1 MLSRLD
7 EEYVLRQVCRRARG
21 ARTRTFTVSARGLHV
36 DRNGVLIKILRRLE
50 DAAGI
55 KIVVARL
62 KLGNGKKAKYVVDA
76 SALRLACG
84 ALC

>member
-21 ARTRTFTVSARGLHV
+21 ARTRTFTLSARGLRV
-36 DRNGVLIKILRRLE
+36 DRSGVLIRVLRRLE
-50 DAAGI
+50 EVAGVR
-55 KIVVARL
+55 IVVARL
-62 KLGNGKKAKYVVDA
+62 GNVKKAKYVVDA
-76 SALRLACG
+76 TALRLACG

>member
-21 ARTRTFTVSARGLHV
+21 ARTRTFTISARGLHV
-36 DRNGVLIKILRRLE
+36 DRNGVLVKVLRRLE
-50 DAAGI
+50 EVAGV

-62 KLGNGKKAKYVVDA
+62 GNVKKAKYVVDA
-76 SALRLACG
+76 VALRQVCAG
-84 ALC
+84 LC

>member
-21 ARTRTFTVSARGLHV
+21 ARTRTFTISARGLHV
-36 DRNGVLIKILRRLE
+36 DRNGVLVKVLRRLE
-50 DAAGI
+50 ETAGI
-55 KIVVARL
+55 RVIVARL
-62 KLGNGKKAKYVVDA
+62 SNGKKAKYVVDA

>member
-21 ARTRTFTVSARGLHV
+21 ARTRTFTISARGLHV
-36 DRNGVLIKILRRLE
+36 DRNGVLVKVLRRLE
-50 DAAGI
+50 EVAGV

-62 KLGNGKKAKYVVDA
+62 GNAKKAKYVIDA
-76 SALRLACG
+76 TALRLACG

>member
-21 ARTRTFTVSARGLHV
+21 ARTRTFTLSARGLHV
-36 DRNGVLIKILRRLE
+36 DRNGILIRILRRLE
-50 DAAGI
+50 ETASI
-55 KIVVARL
+55 RIVVA
-62 KLGNGKKAKYVVDA
+62 KLGNKKKTKYVVDA
-76 SALRLACG
+76 TALRLACG

>member
-21 ARTRTFTVSARGLHV
+21 ARTRAFTISARGLHV

-50 DAAGI
+50 EAAGVR
-55 KIVVARL
+55 IVVARL
-62 KLGNGKKAKYVVDA
+62 GNVKKAKYVVDA
-76 SALRLACG
+76 VALRQVCAG
-84 ALC
+84 LC

>member
-21 ARTRTFTVSARGLHV
+21 ARTRTFTLNARGLRV
-36 DRNGVLIKILRRLE
+36 DRNGVLIKILKRLE
-50 DAAGI
+50 EAAGI
-55 KIVVARL
+55 TIVVARL
-62 KLGNGKKAKYVVDA
+62 SNGKRAKYVVDA

>member
-21 ARTRTFTVSARGLHV
+21 ARTRTFTLSARGLHIG
-36 DRNGVLIKILRRLE
+36 RNGVLVRVLRRLE
-50 DAAGI
+50 TVSGTTI
-55 KIVVARL
+55 IVAVL
-62 KLGNGKKAKYVVDA
+62 TGKKKAKYVVDA

>member
-21 ARTRTFTVSARGLHV
+21 ARTRTFTVNARGLRV
-36 DRNGVLIKILRRLE
+36 DSNGVLIKILRRLE
-50 DAAGI
+50 ESAGV
-55 KIVVARL
+55 KIVVAVLAGR
-62 KLGNGKKAKYVVDA
+62 KKAKYVVDA
-76 SALRLACG
+76 AALRLACG

>member
-21 ARTRTFTVSARGLHV
+21 ARTRTFTISARGLHV
-36 DRNGVLIKILRRLE
+36 DRNGVLIKILKRLE
-50 DAAGI
+50 DVAGI

-62 KLGNGKKAKYVVDA
+62 SNGKKAKYVVDA